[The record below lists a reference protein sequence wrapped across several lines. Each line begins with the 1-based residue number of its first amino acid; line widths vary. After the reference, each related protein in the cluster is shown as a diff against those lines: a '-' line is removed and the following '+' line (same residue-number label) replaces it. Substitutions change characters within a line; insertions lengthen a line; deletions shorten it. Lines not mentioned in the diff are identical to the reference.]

1 MFFYLVVPSPT
12 TEAGPGRLHPYRAL
26 PTPPPDVVGL
36 DPEPLHA
43 LAYVS
48 TPTEPFS
55 DRDLSDLLLS
65 ARSWNAAHGVTG
77 KLLVLED
84 DAGHVVQFAQWLEGA
99 PDVLAACLDRIHADP
114 RHQLGDVREHGAVGG
129 RRFPGWDMA
138 FESATDV
145 AFGARAQA
153 LQTP

>member
-1 MFFYLVVPSPT
+1 MSD
-12 TEAGPGRLHPYRAL
+12 LH
-26 PTPPPDVVGL
+26 VVGHE
-36 DPEPLHA
+36 PEPVHA

-48 TPTEPFS
+48 TPAVPFT

-65 ARSWNAAHGVTG
+65 ARSWNAEHGVTG

-84 DAGHVVQFAQWLEGA
+84 ADGALVQFAQWIEGP
-99 PDVLAACLDRIHADP
+99 PDQLAACLDRIRADE
-114 RHQLGDVREHGAVGG
+114 RHRVHDVHDHGEVAG

-138 FESATDV
+138 FESADTV
-145 AFGARAQA
+145 GFGAQSEA